1 MIKIVTILGAR
12 PQFIKAAV
20 VSKAFIKTKQ
30 ITEVII
36 HTGQHYDSKMSDL
49 FFNEMNIPRPKYFLN
64 INGQSHGAMT
74 GRMIE
79 KIEEL
84 LIIEKPDY
92 VLVFGDTNSTL
103 AGAIACKKLNI
114 KLIHV
119 EAGLRSF
126 NNLMPEEIN
135 RIITDRISDLLFC
148 PTETAVKNLNS
159 EGLKENTM
167 FNVGDVMQDAV
178 NFYSKKN
185 KKPTFKHDSNF
196 ILCTIHRAENT
207 DDNSKLLEIFNAL
220 EEISK
225 STQVILPLHP
235 RTNNK
240 LKDLG
245 YDLDKN
251 NILIVSPVGYLEMMY
266 LLKNCSMVMTDSGG
280 LQKEA
285 YMFKKFCI
293 TLREETE
300 WVELLENGYNVL
312 VGSDKIKI
320 LQAYNNID
328 KVVIEPG
335 IYGLGDAS
343 EKIAGII
350 LKNQ

>member
-74 GRMIE
+74 GRMLE
-79 KIEEL
+79 KIEDL

-103 AGAIACKKLNI
+103 AGAIACKKMNI

-159 EGLKENTM
+159 EGLKENTI

-178 NFYSKKN
+178 NFYSKKI

-220 EEISK
+220 EDISK

-245 YDLDKN
+245 YDFDKN
-251 NILIVSPVGYLEMMY
+251 NILIVPPVGYLEMMY
-266 LLKNCSMVMTDSGG
+266 LLKNCGMVMTDSGG

-328 KVVIEPG
+328 EVVIEPG

-343 EKIAGII
+343 EKIADII
-350 LKNQ
+350 LKNS